1 MSETVKQLNINGKE
15 ITLIGTAHVSRESA
29 IQVEEM
35 IREIK
40 PDNVCIEL
48 DEGRYS
54 SIKNN
59 ERWQDT
65 DIVNVIKEKKTT
77 LLLINLIL
85 SSYQKRIAESF
96 DINSGQEMINAI
108 NTAEEIGAKLTLA
121 DRDIKTTFLRIF
133 RKMSF
138 MEKMK
143 LLYGL
148 IMSFFEDE
156 ELSEEDLENIKQGDY
171 IENALLDIS
180 TSFPDLK
187 KYLVDERDIY
197 LSQKIKNAKGEKI
210 VAVVGAAH
218 LNGIIKNIQEDIDLK
233 EIEEIPKPGKTG
245 KVIGFGIPAFIILM
259 IIFSFF
265 KSADTGFSQI
275 ISWILFNGTLSA
287 LGVVLAFG
295 SIPAIITAFLA
306 APITSLNPLL
316 AAGWFAGLVEAYIR
330 KPKVSDFENL
340 SSDLESLKGL
350 WKNRITKILLVVT
363 FANLGSTIG
372 TIIAGGDIFK
382 SFLQIF

>member
-1 MSETVKQLNINGKE
+1 MSETIKTININQKE
-15 ITLIGTAHVSRESA
+15 ITIIGTAHVSRESA
-29 IQVEEM
+29 VEVEEM
-35 IREIK
+35 IRKIC

-48 DEGRYS
+48 DKGRYS
-54 SIKNN
+54 SLKNN
-59 ERWQDT
+59 EQWQNT
-65 DIVNVIKEKKTT
+65 DIVEVIKEKKTT

-85 SSYQKRIAESF
+85 GSYQKRIAESF
-96 DINSGQEMINAI
+96 NINSGQEMINAI
-108 NTAEEIGAKLTLA
+108 KTAEEIGAQLTLA

-148 IMSFFEDE
+148 IISFFEDE

-171 IENALLDIS
+171 IENALLEIS
-180 TSFPDLK
+180 QSFPDLK

-210 VAVVGAAH
+210 VAVIGAAH
-218 LNGIIKNIQEDIDLK
+218 MNGVLKNIEKDIDLK
-233 EIEEIPKPGKTG
+233 EIEEIPKPKKTG
-245 KVIGFGIPAFIILM
+245 KIIGFGIPIFILLM
-259 IIFSFF
+259 IVLSFF
-265 KSADTGFSQI
+265 KSVHTGVSQI
-275 ISWILFNGTLSA
+275 LSWILFNGTLSA
-287 LGVVLAFG
+287 LGVILALG
-295 SIPAIITAFLA
+295 SIPSIITAFIA

-340 SSDLESLKGL
+340 SKDLDSLKGL

-372 TIIAGGDIFK
+372 TIIAGADIFK
-382 SFLQIF
+382 SFINII